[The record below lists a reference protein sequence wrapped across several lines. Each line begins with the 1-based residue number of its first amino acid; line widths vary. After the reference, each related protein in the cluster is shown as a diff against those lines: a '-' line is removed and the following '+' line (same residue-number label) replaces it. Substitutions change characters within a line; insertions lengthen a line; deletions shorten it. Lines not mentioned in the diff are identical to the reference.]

1 MTVFASSAPDQ
12 SGSEKVFLFFREELL
27 RGSLKAGDR
36 LAGEREL
43 ALRLGVSRPVLRE
56 ALRSLAML
64 GFLDIRHGKGAYVRH
79 ADVGVLRDF
88 FTFSLAQQPG
98 IVDDVMQARV
108 AIECQA
114 IRLAC
119 ARAGDSEIHQLGA
132 LLQAL
137 RDTCHDPVAG
147 ADADF
152 AFHYALV
159 KASGSPVL
167 VMLYQA
173 IADLL
178 QRSHLQRRQQITLAQ
193 DIRDSLFEA
202 HRDVFLAVLERDADA
217 ADRRL
222 RDHFAIGNELRRQTT
237 IAAFRFGGEG
247 ALTPSPGRKTSE
259 L

>member
-1 MTVFASSAPDQ
+1 MTVLASTSSDQ
-12 SGSEKVFLFFREELL
+12 SGSEKVFSFFREELL
-27 RGSLKAGDR
+27 SGNLNSGDR

-98 IVDDVMQARV
+98 IADDVMQARV

-119 ARAGDSEIHQLGA
+119 DRAGDSEIHELEA
-132 LLQAL
+132 LLQTL
-137 RDTCHDPVAG
+137 RVTRDDPIAG
-147 ADADF
+147 SDADF
-152 AFHYALV
+152 AFHHALV
-159 KASGSPVL
+159 RASGSPVL
-167 VMLYQA
+167 IMLYQA

-178 QRSHLQRRQQITLAQ
+178 RRSHLQRRQQITPAQ

-202 HRDVFLAVLERDADA
+202 HREVFLAVLERDADA

-222 RDHFAIGNELRRQTT
+222 RDHFAIGNELRRQRT
-237 IAAFRFGGEG
+237 IAAYRARGGAG
-247 ALTPSPGRKTSE
+247 LTT
-259 L
+259 

>member
-1 MTVFASSAPDQ
+1 MTILASSSTDQ
-12 SGSEKVFLFFREELL
+12 SGSERVFAYFREELL
-27 RGSLKAGDR
+27 HGSLKAGDR

-64 GFLDIRHGKGAYVRH
+64 GFLDIRQGKGAYVRH
-79 ADVGVLRDF
+79 ADVAVLRDF

-98 IVDDVMQARV
+98 IIDDVMQARV

-119 ARAGDSEIHQLGA
+119 DRAGDSEIHELGA
-132 LLQAL
+132 LLRVL
-137 RDTCHDPVAG
+137 RDTRHDPVAG

-152 AFHYALV
+152 AFHHALV
-159 KASGSPVL
+159 RASGSPAL
-167 VMLYQA
+167 IMLYQA

-178 QRSHLQRRQQITLAQ
+178 RRSHLQRRQQITPAQ
-193 DIRDSLFEA
+193 GIRDSLFEA
-202 HRDVFLAVLERDADA
+202 HRDVFMAVVERDADA

-237 IAAFRFGGEG
+237 IAAYRACGEAG
-247 ALTPSPGRKTSE
+247 SDNMTREERK
-259 L
+259 

>member
-1 MTVFASSAPDQ
+1 MTILANTSVEQ
-12 SGSEKVFLFFREELL
+12 SGSEKVFAYFREQLL
-27 RGSLKAGDR
+27 QGALRAGDR

-79 ADVGVLRDF
+79 ADVAVLRDF

-98 IVDDVMQARV
+98 IIDDVMQARV

-119 ARAGDSEIHQLGA
+119 DRAGDSEIQGLGA
-132 LLQAL
+132 LLQTL
-137 RDTCHDPVAG
+137 GDTRHDPVAG

-152 AFHYALV
+152 AFHDALV
-159 KASGSPVL
+159 AASRSPTL
-167 VMLYQA
+167 IMLYQS

-178 QRSHLQRRQQITLAQ
+178 RRSHLQRRQQTTPFAG
-193 DIRDSLFEA
+193 IRDCLFEA
-202 HRDVFLAVLERDADA
+202 HRDVFLAVVERDADA

-222 RDHFAIGNELRRQTT
+222 RDHFAIGDELRRQTT
-237 IAAFRFGGEG
+237 IAAFQARGEAG
-247 ALTPSPGRKTSE
+247 PGSITREEET
-259 L
+259 